1 LHKPSADSSEISTD
15 KEISPSSASLR
26 WQETEECQHVC
37 PRNPSCAAGSILL
50 LLLHSMRSFFF
61 FSSPSHLF
69 GFPSPSS
76 LEETAGV
83 APPANHQG
91 IYSPLA
97 GEILR
102 WPHAPLPPCTPTHD
116 GLVWTRWDWLVC
128 RRWSVWLHDAL
139 ASVICERPKNQPPL

>member
-1 LHKPSADSSEISTD
+1 MARNRRMSARVSKKPLLCCGEHTTAT
-15 KEISPSSASLR
+15 
-26 WQETEECQHVC
+26 TTQHAFV
-37 PRNPSCAAGSILL
+37 
-50 LLLHSMRSFFF
+50 FF

-139 ASVICERPKNQPPL
+139 ASVICERPKNQPPTLKPTHKSG